1 MFSSLCEF
9 PVFHLNAIGQED
21 NAPNYPLIAYPTLDE
36 LADQIVEVC
45 DRYKIKSFIG
55 FGVGA
60 GANILSRFALKHP
73 KHLEGLVLINPT
85 ASQASWTEWLY
96 QKLNVYYLGSSLTN
110 GLNGAIPE
118 CARNYLMWHHFGN
131 QDETR
136 NFDLIELY
144 RNHFMGKSINA
155 YNLSLFI
162 DSFIRRTDLRIDR
175 SNLEKNFKCSVLLV
189 VGALSPHIDDSV
201 NMNGRLNPVTS
212 TWLKLQGCGMV
223 LEEQPEKVVE
233 ALKLFIQ
240 GLGYSLAA
248 YDRQRSLLK
257 NNSLDQPP
265 SYSSLLSRKLIDEC
279 EIITENTHGRL
290 GDKIRSDGDKCQHIE
305 KVEYM
310 PASQDGR
317 IIENPIQHC

>member
-1 MFSSLCEF
+1 ML
-9 PVFHLNAIGQED
+9 HLNAIGQED
-21 NAPNYPLIAYPTLDE
+21 NAPNYPLVAYPTMDE
-36 LADQIVEVC
+36 LADQILEVC
-45 DRYKIKSFIG
+45 DRFKIKNFIG

-73 KHLEGLVLINPT
+73 KYMEGLVLINPT
-85 ASQASWTEWLY
+85 ASQASWTEWFY
-96 QKLNVYYLGSSLTN
+96 QKLNIYYLGSSLTTV
-110 GLNGAIPE
+110 GLNGGLPE
-118 CARNYLMWHHFGN
+118 CARNYLMWHHFGT

-144 RNHFMGKSINA
+144 KNHFMGKSINA

-175 SNLEKNFKCSVLLV
+175 RNLDKNFKCPILLV

-201 NMNGRLNPVTS
+201 NMNGRINPANS
-212 TWLKLQGCGMV
+212 TWLKLQNCGMV
-223 LEEQPEKVVE
+223 LEEQPEKLTE

-248 YDRQRSLLK
+248 YDRQRNQMRS
-257 NNSLDQPP
+257 NSLDQPP
-265 SYSSLLSRKLIDEC
+265 LYSSLLSRKTIDQC
-279 EIITENTHGRL
+279 EIITENMHGLSL
-290 GDKIRSDGDKCQHIE
+290 GDKNRSDGDKCQHIE